1 MSKETDPRDARAAQ
15 LLDEPTEQANRLEQD
30 PGQDEVSDRNED
42 GTVDTVTDD
51 DQAAVDADRALRDD
65 DDAADSDAVVAD
77 ADRAAADIDDDEI
90 GDTAD
95 EAAADDRTA
104 DVGGE
109 RDELMPGE
117 MAAELTA
124 EPIGTLWSAE
134 TAGELRGRW
143 QQLQLRFVDDPRGV
157 VTEAQSLVGEAVEG
171 LTTSLTDQQRELDGW
186 ASGGDGETEQLRVA
200 LQRYRDFFD
209 RILGQG

>member
-1 MSKETDPRDARAAQ
+1 MSEETDPRDVRSAQ
-15 LLDEPTEQANRLEQD
+15 LVDEPTEQANRLEQD
-30 PGQDEVSDRNED
+30 PDQDEVSDRNED

-51 DQAAVDADRALRDD
+51 DQAAVDSDEALRED
-65 DDAADSDAVVAD
+65 DDAAVAD
-77 ADRAAADIDDDEI
+77 ADRAAADVDDDEI

-95 EAAADDRTA
+95 EAAADDGTA

-109 RDELMPGE
+109 RDELMPGD
-117 MAAELTA
+117 MDAELTA
-124 EPIGTLWSAE
+124 EPIGTLWSSE

-143 QQLQLRFVDDPRGV
+143 QELQLRFVDDPRGV

-209 RILGQG
+209 RVLGQG